1 MATLLRPADRPFLT
15 RALAY
20 AVGLLPTGLRRRRL
34 RSAAAAQN
42 VEVNER
48 TRVMRHP
55 TLRTSDTVV
64 VLWWTR

>member
-1 MATLLRPADRPFLT
+1 MATLLRPANRPFLT
-15 RALAY
+15 RAFAH
-20 AVGLLPTGLRRRRL
+20 AVGLLPTSLRRRRL

-42 VEVNER
+42 VEVHER
-48 TRVMRHP
+48 TRVMPHP